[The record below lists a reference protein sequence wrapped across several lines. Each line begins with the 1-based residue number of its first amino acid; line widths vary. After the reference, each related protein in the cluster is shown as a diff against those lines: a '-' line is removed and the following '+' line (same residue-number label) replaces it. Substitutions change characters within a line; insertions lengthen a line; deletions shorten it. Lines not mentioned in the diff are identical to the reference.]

1 MNLKIYLGAGSL
13 LDIRLDRET
22 ALPTPVACNP
32 LNDVMGTQNIHLRN
46 TVSKNGGGAVVMPDD
61 YVPLEVMPCC

>member
-1 MNLKIYLGAGSL
+1 MSVKIYLGAGSL
-13 LDIRLDRET
+13 LDIRLDWET

-46 TVSKNGGGAVVMPDD
+46 TVKETGEGAVLMSAD
-61 YVPLEVMPCC
+61 YLPLEVIPRS

>member
-1 MNLKIYLGAGSL
+1 MTKNNNKTSVKIYLGAGSL
-13 LDIRLDRET
+13 LDIRLDWET

-46 TVSKNGGGAVVMPDD
+46 TVNRNGVGGSSVDV
-61 YVPLEVMPCC
+61 